1 MINVLVLIIFAQK
14 SIEVV
19 YMSEPDMSV
28 NARSLFKDEV
38 EEIGL
43 LNLDVYNLNIG
54 FTALSYDEE
63 TKETSYKY
71 PLETDSVDSYMYNQT
86 DFSFS
91 KVQESIPCTNL
102 FSTIDDLSDSDRL
115 MIAAGSCID
124 PR

>member
-1 MINVLVLIIFAQK
+1 
-14 SIEVV
+14 
-19 YMSEPDMSV
+19 MSEPDMSV